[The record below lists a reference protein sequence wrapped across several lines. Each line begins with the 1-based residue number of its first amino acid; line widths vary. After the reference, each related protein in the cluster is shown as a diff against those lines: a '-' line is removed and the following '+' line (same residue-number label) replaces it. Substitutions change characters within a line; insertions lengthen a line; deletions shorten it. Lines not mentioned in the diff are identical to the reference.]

1 MWDGSFKLYV
11 QERSHWG
18 DNLWAETWIIAN
30 TIVLA
35 LMSQLICVRHFICVY
50 STFTTLRGIY
60 LYYPIFYS
68 SGNEGTERLD
78 SNLNV
83 GNQVSEPM
91 LLTTTQSDAT
101 WIRQAA
107 VCHAEE
113 TACPSS
119 KAMRW
124 EWAWHLQG
132 IKDQA
137 GQGAEEEGSE
147 VHSMKHWMP
156 HEVFSNGVIW
166 YDVCFSK
173 ITLTAA

>member
-1 MWDGSFKLYV
+1 M
-11 QERSHWG
+11 
-18 DNLWAETWIIAN
+18 
-30 TIVLA
+30 
-35 LMSQLICVRHFICVY
+35 RHFICVY

-68 SGNEGTERLD
+68 SGNEGTERLN
-78 SNLNV
+78 SNLNA

-113 TACPSS
+113 TTCTSS

-132 IKDQA
+132 IKDEA
-137 GQGAEEEGSE
+137 GQGAEKEGSE

-156 HEVFSNGVIW
+156 REVLSNGVIW
-166 YDVCFSK
+166 SDVCFWK
-173 ITLTAA
+173 ITLTAAQRTDCRGNCLPQSAAWLSSLVCSAWPPRDNCSNAVSGKL